1 MTIYELC
8 LNCKKTTKA
17 VVVYH
22 ATGVE
27 WLCSECGHQVD
38 FLDNSDWEE
47 CHRSVFPESPL
58 GGSL

>member
-38 FLDNSDWEE
+38 FMDTDEWYDYALSLREDSDE
-47 CHRSVFPESPL
+47 
-58 GGSL
+58 